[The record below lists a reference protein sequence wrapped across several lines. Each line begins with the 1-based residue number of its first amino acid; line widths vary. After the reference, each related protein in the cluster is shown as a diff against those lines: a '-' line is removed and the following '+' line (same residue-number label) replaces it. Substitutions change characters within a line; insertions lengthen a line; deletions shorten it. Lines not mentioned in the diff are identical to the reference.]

1 MNNNEKLKQLEEE
14 LNQENLEKI
23 EQLRHE
29 IAIEDLKEFAKS
41 DNPEILNIVSNY
53 IDYAKKFNKPK
64 EDYVEIMENLY
75 SNEKIGNKIAYKL
88 MNKHVKNGI
97 DIETD
102 PINLLIQNPSLS
114 EKQKTFLND
123 IYVEAYKKSLPENHL
138 FNQLQEKVEDSKV
151 KQLDED
157 IASIDK
163 ELEGLKVQMNDIN
176 NSKTLKSFDEKIIDK
191 IEIKK
196 TNLEVENKI
205 DNFIEQVKIENSN
218 KQLDSSIDGFINQV
232 KIEDTNK
239 KVDIKINDYVESV
252 KKAQSYDDF
261 LKSKENGTYVPY
273 VEPVK
278 EKKIEQPFQSYDDYL
293 KKNQEKIDKLDNQNT
308 QIVKKYV
315 EVVKL
320 DVPKE
325 SVEEQ
330 IQFNKEKEKVANLM
344 LESFKINY
352 MAEKGLKEIKNHND
366 FLNFMEDKF
375 ITKISNLDDE
385 DLKYKVHNDFEIL
398 RDRYIKDNKVD
409 RQHNPSS
416 KSKDFLDDKNK
427 YLAAHATQEVP
438 DISIGELIF

>member
-1 MNNNEKLKQLEEE
+1 MNNDEKLKTLKKED
-14 LNQENLEKI
+14 LVNYSKSNK
-23 EQLRHE
+23 
-29 IAIEDLKEFAKS
+29 IEDLEVVK
-41 DNPEILNIVSNY
+41 DY
-53 IDYAKKFNKPK
+53 INYAKNNNLPL
-64 EDYVEIMENLY
+64 EEYSGIMDNLY
-75 SNEKIGNKIAYKL
+75 SNKNLDNKLASKIMSNYI
-88 MNKHVKNGI
+88 KNGI
-97 DIETD
+97 NIETD
-102 PINLLIQNPSLS
+102 SVALLIQNEALT
-114 EKQKTFLND
+114 EKQRKYLND

-232 KIEDTNK
+232 KIEDSNK

-252 KKAQSYDDF
+252 KKAQSFDDF

-278 EKKIEQPFQSYDDYL
+278 EKRIEQAPTSYEDYL
-293 KKNQEKIDKLDNQNT
+293 KINKEKIDKLDNQNT
-308 QIVKKYV
+308 QVVKKYV

-325 SVEEQ
+325 NIEEQ
-330 IQFNKEKEKVANLM
+330 IQFNREKEKVANLM

-352 MAEKGLKEIKNHND
+352 MAEKGIREIKNHND

-385 DLKYKVHNDFEIL
+385 DLKYKVYDDFESL

-416 KSKDFLDDKNK
+416 KSKDFLDEKNK
-427 YLAAHATQEVP
+427 YLSAHAAQEVP
-438 DISIGELIF
+438 DISIGDLIF

>member
-64 EDYVEIMENLY
+64 EDYVEVMDNLY
-75 SNEKIGNKIAYKL
+75 SNEKIGSKIATKL
-88 MNKHVKNGI
+88 MNNHVKNGI

-102 PINLLIQNPSLS
+102 PIPLLLQNPSLS

-123 IYVEAYKKSLPENHL
+123 IYKKNLPEN
-138 FNQLQEKVEDSKV
+138 QIQEKVEDSRV

-163 ELEGLKVQMNDIN
+163 ELESLKVQMNDIN

-196 TNLEVENKI
+196 SNLEVENRI
-205 DNFIEQVKIENSN
+205 D
-218 KQLDSSIDGFINQV
+218 DFINQV
-232 KIEDTNK
+232 KIEDSNK

-278 EKKIEQPFQSYDDYL
+278 EKKIDQPFQSYDDYL

-308 QIVKKYV
+308 QIVNKYV

-320 DVPKE
+320 DVPKQNI
-325 SVEEQ
+325 EEQ
-330 IQFNKEKEKVANLM
+330 IQFNREKEKVANLM

-352 MAEKGLKEIKNHND
+352 MAEKGIKEITNHND

-385 DLKYKVHNDFEIL
+385 DLKYKVHNDFESL

-409 RQHNPSS
+409 RQHNQSS
-416 KSKDFLDDKNK
+416 TSKDFLDEKNK
-427 YLAAHATQEVP
+427 YLSAHAAQEVP
-438 DISIGELIF
+438 DVSIGDLIF

>member
-53 IDYAKKFNKPK
+53 IDYSKKFNKPK
-64 EDYVEIMENLY
+64 EDYVEIMDNLY
-75 SNEKIGNKIAYKL
+75 SNEKIGNKIASKL

-97 DIETD
+97 DIEID

-163 ELEGLKVQMNDIN
+163 ELEDLKVQMNDIN
-176 NSKTLKSFDEKIIDK
+176 NSKTLKKFDEKIIDK
-191 IEIKK
+191 IELKE
-196 TNLEVENKI
+196 TNLELEK
-205 DNFIEQVKIENSN
+205 SN

-252 KKAQSYDDF
+252 K
-261 LKSKENGTYVPY
+261 
-273 VEPVK
+273 
-278 EKKIEQPFQSYDDYL
+278 EKNINQPFQSYDDYL

-385 DLKYKVHNDFEIL
+385 DLKYKVHNDFENL
-398 RDRYIKDNKVD
+398 KDKYIKDNKVD

-416 KSKDFLDDKNK
+416 KSKDFLDEKNK

-438 DISIGELIF
+438 DISIGDLIF

>member
-53 IDYAKKFNKPK
+53 IDYSKKFNKPK

-75 SNEKIGNKIAYKL
+75 SNEKIGNKIASKL

-176 NSKTLKSFDEKIIDK
+176 NSKTLKKFDEKIIDK

-252 KKAQSYDDF
+252 KKSQ
-261 LKSKENGTYVPY
+261 PY
-273 VEPVK
+273 VAPVK
-278 EKKIEQPFQSYDDYL
+278 EKKIEEPSQSYDDYL

-308 QIVKKYV
+308 QVVKKYV

-325 SVEEQ
+325 TIEEQ
-330 IQFNKEKEKVANLM
+330 IQFNREKEKVANLM
-344 LESFKINY
+344 VESFKINY
-352 MAEKGLKEIKNHND
+352 MAEKGLKEITNHND

-385 DLKYKVHNDFEIL
+385 DLKYKVYNDFENL
-398 RDRYIKDNKVD
+398 KDKYIKDNKVD

-416 KSKDFLDDKNK
+416 KSKDFLDEKDK
-427 YLAAHATQEVP
+427 YLLAHASHEAP
-438 DISIGELIF
+438 DVSIGELIF